1 MEWKWFN
8 RLMGKKSPR
17 PRTKGEENASL
28 HTMGPEELVDPVQ
41 SGMESHDEERDYS
54 PIQGFDHPTPS
65 HPARSKGEPMD
76 ELEPVLEIVET
87 TADRTDII
95 RHIEA
100 ALFMSSKG
108 MNVEDLAKIANAP
121 LLKVRACIP
130 EAIESFNER
139 NHAIEIIEDAGGFRM
154 KVRPPYDEK
163 VSHLAGAS
171 ELSPAELKTL
181 AFIAYK
187 QPLLQSQLVQ
197 VRSNTAYEHLQ
208 VLVEKGFVAREPKGR
223 SYILRTTK
231 KFSEYFGTHA
241 LKLKPMPPKEETG
254 NENS

>member
-1 MEWKWFN
+1 MAWKWLN
-8 RLMGKKSPR
+8 KLLGKKHPHEKH
-17 PRTKGEENASL
+17 PTHENASL
-28 HTMGPEELVDPVQ
+28 HTMGPEELLDDAKP
-41 SGMESHDEERDYS
+41 EPFSHDEEGSYS
-54 PIQGFDHPTPS
+54 PIEGVGHHSRREREEVEDDS
-65 HPARSKGEPMD
+65 RE
-76 ELEPVLEIVET
+76 ELEPVLEIGEPSENKT
-87 TADRTDII
+87 EII
-95 RHIEA
+95 HHIEA

-121 LLKVRACIP
+121 LLKVRAYIP
-130 EAIESFNER
+130 EAIESFNKR
-139 NHAIEIIEDAGGFRM
+139 NKALEIVEDAGGFRM

-197 VRSNTAYEHLQ
+197 VRSNTAYDHLQ
-208 VLVEKGFVAREPKGR
+208 VLVDKGFVAREPKGR

-241 LKLKPMPPKEETG
+241 LKLKPMPKNEEAPSD
-254 NENS
+254 NQ

>member
-1 MEWKWFN
+1 MAWKW
-8 RLMGKKSPR
+8 LDKLIGKKHSHAM
-17 PRTKGEENASL
+17 KENASL
-28 HTMGPEELVDPVQ
+28 HTMGPEELLDDAKPEPYSQ
-41 SGMESHDEERDYS
+41 DEEGNYS
-54 PIQGFDHPTPS
+54 PIEGVGHHT
-65 HPARSKGEPMD
+65 HSKHDEIED
-76 ELEPVLEIVET
+76 DSREELEPVLEIEEPSANKT
-87 TADRTDII
+87 EII
-95 RHIEA
+95 HHIEA

-121 LLKVRACIP
+121 LLKVRAYIP
-130 EAIESFNER
+130 EAIESFNKR
-139 NHAIEIIEDAGGFRM
+139 NKALEIVEDAGGFRM
-154 KVRPPYDEK
+154 KVRSPYDEK

-197 VRSNTAYEHLQ
+197 VRSNTAYDHLQ
-208 VLVEKGFVAREPKGR
+208 ILVDKGFVAREPKGR

-241 LKLKPMPPKEETG
+241 LKLKPMPKNEETPV
-254 NENS
+254 ENQ